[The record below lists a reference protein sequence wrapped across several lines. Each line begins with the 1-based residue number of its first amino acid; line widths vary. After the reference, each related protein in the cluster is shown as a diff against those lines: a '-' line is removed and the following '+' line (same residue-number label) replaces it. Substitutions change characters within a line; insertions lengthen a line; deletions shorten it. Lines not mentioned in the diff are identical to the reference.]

1 MSNDYA
7 KGFKEGF
14 VVGLEEGK
22 KLWPSATKE
31 NNRSVYG
38 MTGAVGST
46 STVEYPMGMN
56 GPSDYSFYGPFGSI
70 MSNGLDDYSR

>member
-7 KGFKEGF
+7 KGFKDGF
-14 VVGLEEGK
+14 AVGLEEGK
-22 KLWPSATKE
+22 KLWPAATKE
-31 NNRSVYG
+31 NGRSVCDR
-38 MTGAVGST
+38 TGAVGST
-46 STVEYPMGMN
+46 STVEYPIGMN